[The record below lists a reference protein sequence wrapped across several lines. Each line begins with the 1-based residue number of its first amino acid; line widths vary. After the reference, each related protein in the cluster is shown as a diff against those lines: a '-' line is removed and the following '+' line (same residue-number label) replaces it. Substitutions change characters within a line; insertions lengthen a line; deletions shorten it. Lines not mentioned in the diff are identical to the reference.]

1 MIMSKSRKI
10 VQKTTNNL
18 SRKKSYMVMDS
29 RDVNQKTTNNL
40 SRKKS
45 DKIVK
50 NIASNSKRNS
60 RFFGLLKLK
69 ITNVLQ
75 RRNNFIKRRP
85 HRSFIL
91 TRRRDYKRQLEMP
104 GYFAFTI
111 EASRLIWTKKWLFLR
126 LILVFIVLVVIF
138 GLMGRQDI
146 YDQLYNTLD
155 ETAPESVFS
164 GTFGGISKAGVIL
177 LTSVTSGLT
186 PKMDSGQII
195 IASLLGLY
203 IWLTTV
209 WLLRKIVAGKRVIL
223 RDGLYNAGSPILP
236 TMLTLL
242 ILLIQ
247 MVPGALA
254 ALVAGAAWQSGL
266 IEGGAFSML
275 TSVALVLII
284 VLSLYWMVSTF
295 LALVVV
301 TLPGMYPLRAIAI
314 AGDLVIGRR
323 LRLMYRIIW
332 MFLVIVSWWIVIMIP
347 VILFDGWIK
356 SIFSQISWM
365 PTVPIF
371 MLIMSIITI
380 VWVCVYIY
388 LLYRKVV
395 DDGTAPS

>member
-1 MIMSKSRKI
+1 MSKSRKI
-10 VQKTTNNL
+10 VQKP
-18 SRKKSYMVMDS
+18 
-29 RDVNQKTTNNL
+29 TNNL

-50 NIASNSKRNS
+50 NIASNSKRNIVS

-69 ITNVLQ
+69 ITNILQ

-85 HRSFIL
+85 HRLFIL

-111 EASRLIWTKKWLFLR
+111 EVSRLIWTKKWLFLR
-126 LILVFIVLVVIF
+126 LILVFIALVVIF

-301 TLPGMYPLRAIAI
+301 TLPGMYPLRAITI

-356 SIFSQISWM
+356 SIFSQISWI

>member
-1 MIMSKSRKI
+1 MSKSRKI
-10 VQKTTNNL
+10 V
-18 SRKKSYMVMDS
+18 
-29 RDVNQKTTNNL
+29 QKTTNNL

-50 NIASNSKRNS
+50 NIASNSERNIVS

-75 RRNNFIKRRP
+75 RRNSFIKRRP

-126 LILVFIVLVVIF
+126 LILVFIALVVIF

-155 ETAPESVFS
+155 ETAPESVFG

-314 AGDLVIGRR
+314 ASDLVIGRR

>member
-1 MIMSKSRKI
+1 MSKSRKI
-10 VQKTTNNL
+10 V
-18 SRKKSYMVMDS
+18 
-29 RDVNQKTTNNL
+29 QKTTNNL

-50 NIASNSKRNS
+50 NIASNSKRNIVS

-69 ITNVLQ
+69 ITNILQ

-155 ETAPESVFS
+155 ETAPESVFG

-177 LTSVTSGLT
+177 FTSVTSGLT

-332 MFLVIVSWWIVIMIP
+332 MVLVIVSWWIVIMIP

>member
-1 MIMSKSRKI
+1 MSKSRKI
-10 VQKTTNNL
+10 F
-18 SRKKSYMVMDS
+18 
-29 RDVNQKTTNNL
+29 QKTTNNL

-50 NIASNSKRNS
+50 NIASNSKRNIVS

-69 ITNVLQ
+69 ITNILQ

-111 EASRLIWTKKWLFLR
+111 EASRLIWIKKWLFLR

-146 YDQLYNTLD
+146 YEQLYNTLD

-275 TSVALVLII
+275 TSVALALII

-301 TLPGMYPLRAIAI
+301 TLPGMYPLRAITI

-332 MFLVIVSWWIVIMIP
+332 MFLVVVSWWIVIMIP

>member
-1 MIMSKSRKI
+1 MSKSRKI
-10 VQKTTNNL
+10 V
-18 SRKKSYMVMDS
+18 
-29 RDVNQKTTNNL
+29 QKTTNNL

-50 NIASNSKRNS
+50 NIASNSERNIVS

-111 EASRLIWTKKWLFLR
+111 EVSRLIWTKKWLFLR

-155 ETAPESVFS
+155 ETAPESVFG

-209 WLLRKIVAGKRVIL
+209 WLLRKIVAGKRVVL

-247 MVPGALA
+247 IVPGALA

-275 TSVALVLII
+275 TSVALALII

>member
-1 MIMSKSRKI
+1 M
-10 VQKTTNNL
+10 
-18 SRKKSYMVMDS
+18 
-29 RDVNQKTTNNL
+29 
-40 SRKKS
+40 
-45 DKIVK
+45 
-50 NIASNSKRNS
+50 
-60 RFFGLLKLK
+60 KLK

-75 RRNNFIKRRP
+75 RRNSFIKRRP

-126 LILVFIVLVVIF
+126 LILVFIALVVIF

-155 ETAPESVFS
+155 ETAPESVFG

>member
-1 MIMSKSRKI
+1 MSKSRKI
-10 VQKTTNNL
+10 VQNPTNNL
-18 SRKKSYMVMDS
+18 I
-29 RDVNQKTTNNL
+29 
-40 SRKKS
+40 RKKS

-50 NIASNSKRNS
+50 NIASNSKRNIVS

-69 ITNVLQ
+69 ITNILQ

-155 ETAPESVFS
+155 ETAPESVFG

-209 WLLRKIVAGKRVIL
+209 WLLRKIVAGKRVVL

-275 TSVALVLII
+275 TSVALALII

>member
-1 MIMSKSRKI
+1 MSKSRKI
-10 VQKTTNNL
+10 V
-18 SRKKSYMVMDS
+18 
-29 RDVNQKTTNNL
+29 QKTTNNL

-50 NIASNSKRNS
+50 NIASNSKRNIVS

-126 LILVFIVLVVIF
+126 LILVFIALVVIF

-155 ETAPESVFS
+155 ETAPESVFG

>member
-1 MIMSKSRKI
+1 MSQSRKI
-10 VQKTTNNL
+10 V
-18 SRKKSYMVMDS
+18 
-29 RDVNQKTTNNL
+29 QKTTNNL

-50 NIASNSKRNS
+50 NIASNSKRNIVS

-155 ETAPESVFS
+155 ETAPESVFG

-365 PTVPIF
+365 PAVPIF

>member
-1 MIMSKSRKI
+1 MSKSRKI
-10 VQKTTNNL
+10 V
-18 SRKKSYMVMDS
+18 
-29 RDVNQKTTNNL
+29 QKTTNNL

-50 NIASNSKRNS
+50 NIASNSKRNIVS

-155 ETAPESVFS
+155 ETAPESVFG

-323 LRLMYRIIW
+323 LRLMYHIIW

>member
-1 MIMSKSRKI
+1 MSKSRKI
-10 VQKTTNNL
+10 V
-18 SRKKSYMVMDS
+18 
-29 RDVNQKTTNNL
+29 QKTTNNL

-50 NIASNSKRNS
+50 NIASNSERNIVS
-60 RFFGLLKLK
+60 RFFGLLKLE

-75 RRNNFIKRRP
+75 RRNSFIKRRP

-126 LILVFIVLVVIF
+126 LILVFIALVVIF

-155 ETAPESVFS
+155 ETAPESVFG

>member
-1 MIMSKSRKI
+1 MSKSRKI
-10 VQKTTNNL
+10 V
-18 SRKKSYMVMDS
+18 
-29 RDVNQKTTNNL
+29 QKTTNNL

-50 NIASNSKRNS
+50 NIASNSERNIVS

-75 RRNNFIKRRP
+75 RRNSFIKRRP

-126 LILVFIVLVVIF
+126 LILVFIALVVIF

-155 ETAPESVFS
+155 ETAPESVFG

-332 MFLVIVSWWIVIMIP
+332 MFLVIVSWWIVIP

-356 SIFSQISWM
+356 SIFSQISWI

>member
-1 MIMSKSRKI
+1 MSKSRKI
-10 VQKTTNNL
+10 VQKP
-18 SRKKSYMVMDS
+18 
-29 RDVNQKTTNNL
+29 TNNL

-50 NIASNSKRNS
+50 NIASNSERNIVS

-69 ITNVLQ
+69 ITNALQ
-75 RRNNFIKRRP
+75 RRNSFIKRRP

-209 WLLRKIVAGKRVIL
+209 WLLRKIVAGKRVVL

-236 TMLTLL
+236 TILTLL

>member
-1 MIMSKSRKI
+1 MSKSRKI

-18 SRKKSYMVMDS
+18 SRKKS
-29 RDVNQKTTNNL
+29 
-40 SRKKS
+40 

-50 NIASNSKRNS
+50 HIASNSKRNIVS

-75 RRNNFIKRRP
+75 RRNSFIKRRP

-126 LILVFIVLVVIF
+126 LILVFIALVVIF

-155 ETAPESVFS
+155 ETAPESVFG

-177 LTSVTSGLT
+177 LTSITSGLT

-356 SIFSQISWM
+356 SIFSQISWI

>member
-10 VQKTTNNL
+10 V
-18 SRKKSYMVMDS
+18 
-29 RDVNQKTTNNL
+29 QKTTNNL

-50 NIASNSKRNS
+50 NIASNSKRNIVS

-155 ETAPESVFS
+155 ETAPESVFG

-209 WLLRKIVAGKRVIL
+209 WLLRKIVAGKRVVL

-247 MVPGALA
+247 IVPGALA

-275 TSVALVLII
+275 TSVALALII

>member
-1 MIMSKSRKI
+1 MSKSRKI
-10 VQKTTNNL
+10 V
-18 SRKKSYMVMDS
+18 
-29 RDVNQKTTNNL
+29 QKTTNNL

-50 NIASNSKRNS
+50 NIASNSKRNIVS

-69 ITNVLQ
+69 ITNVLR

-164 GTFGGISKAGVIL
+164 GTFGVISKAGVIL

>member
-1 MIMSKSRKI
+1 MSKSRKI
-10 VQKTTNNL
+10 V
-18 SRKKSYMVMDS
+18 
-29 RDVNQKTTNNL
+29 QKTTNNL

-50 NIASNSKRNS
+50 NIASNSKRNIVS

-104 GYFAFTI
+104 G
-111 EASRLIWTKKWLFLR
+111 
-126 LILVFIVLVVIF
+126 
-138 GLMGRQDI
+138 
-146 YDQLYNTLD
+146 
-155 ETAPESVFS
+155 PESVFS

-365 PTVPIF
+365 PTVPIYANHVNYYYS
-371 MLIMSIITI
+371 LGLR
-380 VWVCVYIY
+380 IY
-388 LLYRKVV
+388 LPTIPK
-395 DDGTAPS
+395 GS

>member
-1 MIMSKSRKI
+1 MSKSRKI
-10 VQKTTNNL
+10 VQKP
-18 SRKKSYMVMDS
+18 
-29 RDVNQKTTNNL
+29 TNNL

-50 NIASNSKRNS
+50 NIASNSKRNIVS

-69 ITNVLQ
+69 ITNILQ

-111 EASRLIWTKKWLFLR
+111 EVSRLIWTKKWLFLR
-126 LILVFIVLVVIF
+126 LILVFIALVVIF

-146 YDQLYNTLD
+146 YEQLYNTLD

>member
-1 MIMSKSRKI
+1 MSKSRKI
-10 VQKTTNNL
+10 V
-18 SRKKSYMVMDS
+18 
-29 RDVNQKTTNNL
+29 QKTTNNL

-50 NIASNSKRNS
+50 NIASNSKRNIVS

-155 ETAPESVFS
+155 ETAPESVFG

-209 WLLRKIVAGKRVIL
+209 WLLRKIVAGKRVVL

-247 MVPGALA
+247 IVPGALA

-275 TSVALVLII
+275 TSVALALII

>member
-1 MIMSKSRKI
+1 
-10 VQKTTNNL
+10 
-18 SRKKSYMVMDS
+18 
-29 RDVNQKTTNNL
+29 
-40 SRKKS
+40 
-45 DKIVK
+45 
-50 NIASNSKRNS
+50 
-60 RFFGLLKLK
+60 
-69 ITNVLQ
+69 
-75 RRNNFIKRRP
+75 
-85 HRSFIL
+85 
-91 TRRRDYKRQLEMP
+91 
-104 GYFAFTI
+104 
-111 EASRLIWTKKWLFLR
+111 
-126 LILVFIVLVVIF
+126 
-138 GLMGRQDI
+138 
-146 YDQLYNTLD
+146 
-155 ETAPESVFS
+155 
-164 GTFGGISKAGVIL
+164 
-177 LTSVTSGLT
+177 
-186 PKMDSGQII
+186 MDSGQII

-254 ALVAGAAWQSGL
+254 DLVAGAAWQSGL

>member
-1 MIMSKSRKI
+1 MSKSRKI
-10 VQKTTNNL
+10 V
-18 SRKKSYMVMDS
+18 
-29 RDVNQKTTNNL
+29 QKTTNNL

-50 NIASNSKRNS
+50 NIASNPKRNIVS

>member
-1 MIMSKSRKI
+1 MSKSRKI
-10 VQKTTNNL
+10 V
-18 SRKKSYMVMDS
+18 
-29 RDVNQKTTNNL
+29 QKTTNNL

-50 NIASNSKRNS
+50 NIASNSERNIVS

-75 RRNNFIKRRP
+75 RRNSFIKRRP

-126 LILVFIVLVVIF
+126 LILVFIALVVIF

-155 ETAPESVFS
+155 ETAPESVFG

-356 SIFSQISWM
+356 FIFSQISWM